1 MNFVSPDRSRA
12 VVFVFQLKDGQIL
25 PIRPQGLASEK
36 EYTIRELNP
45 LPGRAKLPLEGK
57 LIQGDALM
65 RDGFIPSCSKATE
78 ACVVELQ

>member
-12 VVFVFQLKDGQIL
+12 VVFVFQSKDGQAS
-25 PIRPQGLASEK
+25 PVRPQGLAPQK
-36 EYTIRELNP
+36 EYLIRELNP

-57 LIQGDALM
+57 SIQGDALM
-65 RDGFIPSCSKATE
+65 RDGFIPSCVKETE